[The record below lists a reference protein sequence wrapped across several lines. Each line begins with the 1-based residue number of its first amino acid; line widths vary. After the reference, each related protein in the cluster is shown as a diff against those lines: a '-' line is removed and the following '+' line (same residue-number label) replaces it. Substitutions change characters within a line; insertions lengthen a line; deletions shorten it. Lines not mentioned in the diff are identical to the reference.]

1 MRFRFIMTIRRH
13 RLNPLWIA
21 FMALVGMLS
30 VGDAARACA
39 EIKVPKA
46 CCEASPADDCRCCGT
61 SDSPAPFS
69 GVSRSEGIEWSRSAG
84 LDAPR
89 SGSSCECRSN
99 APPAP
104 AQKPDSRTSDETRT
118 DQGHDEVIAYLAY
131 APRPSL
137 PAFRLISANVSPP
150 KAPLYLRTLHLLV

>member
-1 MRFRFIMTIRRH
+1 MTSHRH
-13 RLNPLWIA
+13 RRNYLWVAFLAIA
-21 FMALVGMLS
+21 GTLS
-30 VGDAARACA
+30 VGAPAKACA
-39 EIKVPKA
+39 EVKVPKT
-46 CCEASPADDCRCCGT
+46 CCEVSPAADCRCCGT

-69 GVSRSEGIEWSRSAG
+69 GVSRSEGIEWSRSAAG

-99 APPAP
+99 APAAP
-104 AQKPDSRTSDETRT
+104 AQKPDSRTSEQSRT

-137 PAFRLISANVSPP
+137 PAFRLISANLSPP
-150 KAPLYLRTLHLLV
+150 KSPLYLRTLHLLV